1 MILDIFA
8 TKTGMTQAWT
18 KAGKRLAV
26 TRCKILEMPVV
37 GKQDINVLNKNSQ
50 TRDTLTCSILEV
62 GFGKKKL
69 KNMSK
74 PLRTRLEKSGF
85 SFGVKNIRGVRV
97 ADDKMKPS
105 SDDEFKIGDSIKINQ
120 VLEVGDVVKVQGISK
135 GRGFAGGMKRHG
147 FHGGPKTHGQSDR
160 ARAVGSIGPGTTPG
174 RVWLGKKMPG
184 HYGVETKSVLNLVVL
199 HIDEESQEIWVS
211 GPVPGSMMS
220 DVRISKVGKKKNI
233 EIDYKASNIEIKAPV
248 VEEEVATEEKDV
260 VEEVNEEVAA

>member
-18 KAGKRLAV
+18 KTGKRLAV
-26 TRCKILEMPVV
+26 TRCKILDMPVI
-37 GKQDINVLNKNSQ
+37 GKQDIEVLNKNSQ
-50 TRDTLTCSILEV
+50 TRETFTCSILEV

-74 PLRTRLEKSGF
+74 PLRTRMEKSGF
-85 SFGVKNIRGVRV
+85 SFGVKNIRGVRTS
-97 ADDKMKPS
+97 DDKMKPS
-105 SDDEFKIGDSIKINQ
+105 ADDEINIGDNINIDQ

-135 GRGFAGGMKRHG
+135 GRGFAGGMKRWN

-160 ARAVGSIGPGTTPG
+160 ARAVGSIGSGTTPG

-184 HYGVETKSVLNLVVL
+184 HYGSEAKSVLNLVIL
-199 HIDEESQEIWVS
+199 HIDKENNEVWIS

-233 EIDYKASNIEIKAPV
+233 EIDYKASNIEIKEIAL
-248 VEEEVATEEKDV
+248 EKDKV
-260 VEEVNEEVAA
+260 TA